1 MLYRETIVVYSEIRS
16 SCDWNYRVPLAVC
29 VFVGFAYSY
38 VCYLA
43 VYAFP
48 ARMGMMVERLLLARQ
63 LSLCQSTKH
72 KCSFVK
78 MLVLI
83 EYCKF

>member
-1 MLYRETIVVYSEIRS
+1 MLYRETIAVYSEIRS
-16 SCDWNYRVPLAVC
+16 SCDWNYRVLLAVP
-29 VFVGFAYSY
+29 VFVDFVYSY

-43 VYAFP
+43 VYVFP
-48 ARMGMMVERLLLARQ
+48 ARMGAMVERLLPVRQ
-63 LSLCQSTKH
+63 PSLCQSTKH
-72 KCSFVK
+72 KCSSVK